1 MARLALFLFLTLT
14 ILLVRLPA
22 GLMDHVADRAS
33 AGKLRLTSVEGTF
46 WAGRAMLAIPDGRRG
61 LKASRAIEWRFA
73 LDPARGGLN
82 LALSEHGQV
91 QARLSLRPDGARLD
105 QLNLELPLELIT
117 AAIAHPAAKAGWQG
131 RLDLQSNEL
140 FCSWSGACDGRA
152 RIEWR
157 DAGLDIVPERHLG
170 DHEILLHA
178 VGSVVAV
185 KVRTLDAAISIA
197 ADGTLE
203 RNGHFSMSGAIEG
216 DPDLVDRLPNI
227 MDRNARLSGKSGRTL
242 ISFP

>member
-1 MARLALFLFLTLT
+1 MTRLALFLFLTLA

-22 GLMDHVADRAS
+22 GLMDTIAERAS
-33 AGKLRLTSVEGTF
+33 AGKLRLSSTEGTF
-46 WAGRAMLAIPDGRRG
+46 WAGRAMLATSDGQRG

-73 LDPARGGLN
+73 LEPARGGLS
-82 LALSEHGQV
+82 LTLSEHGRV

-105 QLNLELPLELIT
+105 QLDLELPLELVT
-117 AAIAHPAAKAGWQG
+117 AAITHPAAKAGWQG
-131 RLDLQSNEL
+131 RLDLHSNEL
-140 FCSWSGACDGRA
+140 YCSWGGACDGRA
-152 RIEWR
+152 RVEWR
-157 DAGLDIVPERHLG
+157 DAGLDIVPGRHLG
-170 DHEILLHA
+170 DHEILLHS

-185 KVRTLDAAISIA
+185 KVRTVDAPISVA

-203 RNGHFSMSGAIEG
+203 RNGQFSMTGVVEG